1 MQGSRAWLRLRRAW
15 GVVSTGLCRRIN
27 QQLRRLRREENP
39 DRGQRVRAEV
49 LGQLGIALQPWE
61 KLCPLGGV
69 PRESSA
75 GLAEVWERGGQSFAG
90 LCHTSHKQDRAV
102 LRWGCRAGLLLWPGP
117 EHPCAP
123 SKDLWGQWWPSPVP
137 CQSLHPGVLGCSW
150 APPCPS
156 LPARGSRGGAGELPA
171 AL

>member
-27 QQLRRLRREENP
+27 QQLRRLQREENP

-61 KLCPLGGV
+61 KLCPLGFV

-90 LCHTSHKQDRAV
+90 LCHILAVSHIAQTGQGSAEMGMQSGAAPLARTRA
-102 LRWGCRAGLLLWPGP
+102 
-117 EHPCAP
+117 
-123 SKDLWGQWWPSPVP
+123 
-137 CQSLHPGVLGCSW
+137 SLCSQ
-150 APPCPS
+150 
-156 LPARGSRGGAGELPA
+156 
-171 AL
+171 